1 MSKRSPPK
9 PEEPTKVRVHRLRH
23 GTVLRIGNQY
33 ASLARPGRVT
43 TGSVWDLLAVPL
55 LLDRWR
61 RAPSVLLLGV
71 GGGSVLPLL
80 RALSP
85 ASTIVGVEL
94 DPDVVK
100 AAREHFALDDHGIE
114 LVEGDALSVLKR
126 DRRRFD
132 VILDDIYV
140 HDGKRLRKPP
150 FLPNPGLE
158 LAHQRLRE
166 DGVLLSN
173 VVEEAAATR
182 RALGALFGGG
192 LELRLNDCHNRI
204 LLGGDGLPGAMELRR
219 RVLDEPLLAELR
231 AKLEVR
237 GFGVD

>member
-1 MSKRSPPK
+1 MSKRRSPS
-9 PEEPTKVRVHRLRH
+9 PEEPAKVRVHRLRH

-55 LLDRWR
+55 LLDRWK

-85 ASTIVGVEL
+85 SSTIVGVEL
-94 DPDVVK
+94 DRDVVK

-114 LVEGDALSVLKR
+114 LIEGDALTVLRR

-132 VILDDIYV
+132 VVIDDIYV

-150 FLPNPGLE
+150 FLPDPGLA
-158 LAHQRLRE
+158 LAAERLRE
-166 DGVLLSN
+166 DGVLVSN
-173 VVEEAAATR
+173 VVEEAAQTR
-182 RALGALFGGG
+182 RALGGLFGGG

-204 LLGGDGLPGAMELRR
+204 LIGGDDLPGAMELRR
-219 RVLDEPLLAELR
+219 RIVGEPLLAELR

-237 GFGVD
+237 AFGAE